1 MRDFFRDIWFNITEW
16 WRHFCRWL
24 RDLFQRDTGAS
35 STPANNEQIE
45 HTHTIAVRREKRSTE
60 TEAFDGG
67 ETRTFSAEET
77 RNAARQAQH
86 RSRERQEEPLFCE
99 RTRPRPFVLAVL
111 FATVKLLCVA
121 VVLVGFTG
129 LGAAVGIAKAYIDT
143 TPTLD
148 RAQLT
153 KSDRTSFLYDKN
165 SRLITSIAD
174 VEYRDWVDIENIPE
188 LLQNAFIAVEDVR
201 FYKHDGVD
209 VKRLFSAALEVLG
222 NNDSS
227 GGSTITQQL
236 IKNKVVGSE
245 RNYRRK
251 IQEAYLALELEKEID
266 KKQIL
271 EAYLND
277 IHLGESNYG
286 VKTAAMDYFGKELDQ
301 LTVRECAMLAGLT
314 QNPYRYNPRKNKY
327 QREAT
332 YWTQS
337 QNRTDKVLGAMYEA
351 GFITQEQY
359 AAALKEDVYI
369 VEVSAQKQ
377 LYDMPYFVEYA
388 IRDVVTHML
397 TQRGLSDTST
407 NRSMLENELRTG
419 GYHIYTTVDPK
430 VQNTVQNTLAGW
442 EAYPTLADPANAV
455 VTEKNA
461 DGSVIE
467 TVEPQASAVVLDY
480 HTGELRAVVG
490 GRNTPTIRKGLN
502 RAYQSYMEVGSSI
515 KPLAVYGPA
524 LDLGASPGSI
534 VYNFPSPIA
543 GWNTEKGF
551 PAIGDEKYIGPITLR
566 RGLVSSLNVA
576 AARVLQNFVTPSVSA
591 AYLEALGVDPSRIN
605 ADGSG
610 LALGTS
616 GITPI
621 EMAGAYGAIANS
633 GTYLEPISFTR
644 VVDDTG
650 KVILRGADVQKTRV
664 VFKPS
669 TTYML
674 VDMMTDAVKRGTG
687 TKAKI
692 DGMTVAGKTGTNSDY
707 RSVYF
712 AGITPYCT
720 SVVWIGHEDYEQKLK
735 SGSTGGKYAAPL
747 WQSFMSKIL
756 DGRLDKPI
764 LEDSPASIGL
774 VQRTVCAVS
783 GKIATEACYQDAN
796 GRVPVTDWFEKTTV
810 PQETCDVHIMTNI
823 CTMSGQVA
831 TEYCPQAYVQT
842 TCAALIDVDSPFRE
856 FLPEVMTPYMAN
868 LIYTDLPAEVYMQQK
883 FATDTVCSL
892 HTPYGYGGS
901 WQSVAVTNANDLIA
915 EIKHYLQNVQ
925 TITDTERNTLTAG
938 VANLES
944 TMLSG
949 DIGSINQEA
958 ERLRYNYEVISSAN
972 PPVSVGE
979 QWMN

>member
-1 MRDFFRDIWFNITEW
+1 
-16 WRHFCRWL
+16 
-24 RDLFQRDTGAS
+24 
-35 STPANNEQIE
+35 
-45 HTHTIAVRREKRSTE
+45 
-60 TEAFDGG
+60 
-67 ETRTFSAEET
+67 
-77 RNAARQAQH
+77 
-86 RSRERQEEPLFCE
+86 
-99 RTRPRPFVLAVL
+99 
-111 FATVKLLCVA
+111 
-121 VVLVGFTG
+121 
-129 LGAAVGIAKAYIDT
+129 
-143 TPTLD
+143 
-148 RAQLT
+148 
-153 KSDRTSFLYDKN
+153 
-165 SRLITSIAD
+165 
-174 VEYRDWVDIENIPE
+174 
-188 LLQNAFIAVEDVR
+188 R
-201 FYKHDGVD
+201 FYKHDGLD
-209 VKRLFSAALEVLG
+209 FKRLFSAVVNTLRNA
-222 NNDSS
+222 DTH
-227 GGSTITQQL
+227 GGSTLTQQL
-236 IKNKVVGSE
+236 IKNKILTKEQS
-245 RNYRRK
+245 YKRK
-251 IQEAYLALELEKEID
+251 IQEAYLSLEVETILEKDE
-266 KKQIL
+266 IL

-277 IHLGESNYG
+277 VFLGDSNYG
-286 VKTAAMDYFGKELDQ
+286 VKTAAKDYFGKELNE
-301 LTVRECAMLAGLT
+301 LSIRECAMLAGMI
-314 QNPYRYNPRKNKY
+314 QRPYETNPRAN
-327 QREAT
+327 T
-332 YWTQS
+332 YT
-337 QNRTDKVLGAMYEA
+337 RTYADGRDKMDITNTRTNTVIERMYTA
-351 GFITQEQY
+351 GFITREQRDK
-359 AAALKEDVYI
+359 ALADTVRI
-369 VEVSAQKQ
+369 IEVSEQKQ
-377 LYDMPYFVEYA
+377 LYDMPYFIEYA
-388 IRDVVTHML
+388 IYDVVTHML
-397 TQRGLSDTST
+397 SQREILDTKA
-407 NRSMLENELRTG
+407 NRTAIENELRTG
-419 GYHIYTTVDPK
+419 GYHIYLTVDTDM
-430 VQNTVQNTLAGW
+430 QHTVEETLAGW
-442 EAYPTLADPANAV
+442 EEYPSLADPSAAV
-455 VTEKNA
+455 KIKSNA
-461 DGSVIE
+461 DGTTLEVRQPQSAAVIID
-467 TVEPQASAVVLDY
+467 Q
-480 HTGELRAVVG
+480 HTGELLAVVG
-490 GRNTPTIRKGLN
+490 GRDAPTRRKQWNL
-502 RAYQSYMEVGSSI
+502 AYQSAMEVGSSI

-576 AARVLQNFVTPSVSA
+576 AARVLQNFVTLAVSA

-938 VANLES
+938 VTNLES

>member
-524 LDLGASPGSI
+524 LELGLSPASI
-534 VYNFPSPIA
+534 IDNLPIA
-543 GWNTEKGF
+543 IEGWGGEKGY
-551 PAIGDEKYIGPITLR
+551 PYIGAEKWIGPITLR
-566 RGLVSSLNVA
+566 RGVVSSLNVA
-576 AARVLQNFVTPSVSA
+576 AARTLFKSVTPEVA
-591 AYLEALGVDPSRIN
+591 ADYLYKLGADPSKVN
-605 ADGSG
+605 VDGPG

-616 GITPI
+616 GLTTIQ
-621 EMAGAYGAIANS
+621 MAAAYGAIAN
-633 GTYLEPISFTR
+633 GGVYQEPLSFTR
-644 VVDDTG
+644 VVDSAG
-650 KVILRGADVQKTRV
+650 KVIIDADEIRQNRQ
-664 VFKPS
+664 VFQTS
-669 TTYML
+669 TAYML
-674 VDMMTDAVKRGTG
+674 VDILKNAVASGTG

-692 DGMTVAGKTGTNSDY
+692 EGMTVAGKTGTNSDY
-707 RSVYF
+707 SSVYF
-712 AGITPYCT
+712 AGMTPYYT
-720 SVVWIGHEDYEQKLK
+720 ATVWIGHDSPAKVLK
-735 SGSTGGKYAAPL
+735 SGSSGGDYAAPL
-747 WQSFMSKIL
+747 WQAFMSKIHEGL
-756 DGRLDKPI
+756 ADREIID
-764 LEDSPASIGL
+764 ESPADLGL
-774 VQRTVCAVS
+774 VR
-783 GKIATEACYQDAN
+783 K
-796 GRVPVTDWFEKTTV
+796 
-810 PQETCDVHIMTNI
+810 
-823 CTMSGQVA
+823 
-831 TEYCPQAYVQT
+831 
-842 TCAALIDVDSPFRE
+842 
-856 FLPEVMTPYMAN
+856 
-868 LIYTDLPAEVYMQQK
+868 
-883 FATDTVCSL
+883 TVCSVTGL
-892 HTPYGYGGS
+892 LATDACRADTAGHTPVSDWFLEDNAPTTYCDAHAA
-901 WQSVAVTNANDLIA
+901 VAVCSASGQIATTNCPETSI
-915 EIKHYLQNVQ
+915 
-925 TITDTERNTLTAG
+925 TAG
-938 VANLES
+938 SVVLIRPSSVYYSLSDELLAKAIPNYVRTELTLEQYKQGLEASQNLCTVHNNGMFGTTDGTEQPGV
-944 TMLSG
+944 TL
-949 DIGSINQEA
+949 
-958 ERLRYNYEVISSAN
+958 
-972 PPVSVGE
+972 PPDTAGNTGE
-979 QWMN
+979 QLP